1 LLPSIFLFLYQTSF
15 VSGLYLT
22 TATIASLLLKLNVI
36 STSLL
41 AYAFFE
47 DERRIVTSKE
57 FILGTTFALVGAVMI
72 VITTGESPSL
82 SNANVVGS
90 LLVILGDILWSL
102 YLITV
107 KIQLKN
113 VEPQTLSSLLITIAG
128 LLFFPITLV
137 KGSIKKVIIAPLVIT
152 LLMVISGIAFVGI
165 GNLLNYIAIGELGV
179 AIPSALQL
187 ASPLLTAISSMVVF
201 NESMTLSK
209 VVSGFL
215 IMLGC
220 SIIVLSAR
228 GK

>member
-1 LLPSIFLFLYQTSF
+1 
-15 VSGLYLT
+15 
-22 TATIASLLLKLNVI
+22 
-36 STSLL
+36 
-41 AYAFFE
+41 
-47 DERRIVTSKE
+47 VTSKE